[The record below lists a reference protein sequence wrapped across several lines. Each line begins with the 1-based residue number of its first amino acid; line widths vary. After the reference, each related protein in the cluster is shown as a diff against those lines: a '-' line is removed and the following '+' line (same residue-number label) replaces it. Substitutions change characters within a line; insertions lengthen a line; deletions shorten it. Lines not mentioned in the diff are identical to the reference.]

1 MLYYYFYYICIMDFK
16 KQVGEALKKA
26 RNDKG
31 LTMVQLAELMGK
43 DRVTITRYE
52 SGKQN
57 LSIETINE
65 ICKALEVSPE
75 IIIKSLTID

>member
-1 MLYYYFYYICIMDFK
+1 MDFK
-16 KQVGEALKKA
+16 KQVGEALKNA
-26 RNDKG
+26 RNEKG

-65 ICKALEVSPE
+65 ICKALKVSPE
-75 IIIKSLTID
+75 LIINHPSP